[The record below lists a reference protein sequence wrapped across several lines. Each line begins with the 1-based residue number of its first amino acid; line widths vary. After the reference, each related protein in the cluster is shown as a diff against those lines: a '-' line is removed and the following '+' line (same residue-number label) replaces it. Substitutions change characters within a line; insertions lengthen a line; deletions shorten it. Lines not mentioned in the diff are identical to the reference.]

1 MAEHRLPALWSPEAL
16 DDIDHLWDYYA
27 RVAGRTT
34 ADKIIREIA
43 KIVKTIDD
51 FPYAGR
57 VRDEIQ
63 AGLRSLTATPQIV
76 FYRLKMIDPKSYVCS
91 MGGRISRRFSPMA
104 GVADPASRLH
114 MTVLFAAPI
123 GRNLIPPHLVPIFRH
138 QSHLY
143 SLCRKTMAL
152 KL

>member
-16 DDIDHLWDYYA
+16 DDIDHL
-27 RVAGRTT
+27 
-34 ADKIIREIA
+34 IA

-51 FPYAGR
+51 FPYVGR

-76 FYRLKMIDPKSYVCS
+76 FYRLKNDRPEIVRVLD
-91 MGGRISRRFSPMA
+91 GRRISRRFSPMA

-114 MTVLFAAPI
+114 MTVRFAAPI
-123 GRNLIPPHLVPIFRH
+123 GWNLIPPHLVPIFRH
-138 QSHLY
+138 QSRVK
-143 SLCRKTMAL
+143 SRCRKTMAL